1 MKPVRILIVD
11 DDPLAQA
18 VLVDLCRRQPQGA
31 DPVTVGSG
39 ADAIE
44 EIRLTPPD
52 LVLLDVELG
61 DMSGFD
67 VLRSLEST
75 NPPPVVL
82 VTGHEEHALRAFEAG
97 AVDYLMKPVLPS
109 RFEAALARLRSRE
122 LGRTTAATQMP
133 SRAQSSQSAPLRL
146 VGEKGRRL
154 HFLPTDA
161 IDYIAADG
169 NYVTLHVGAS
179 HYLRRDSIKHL
190 TPLLAPHGFERIRR
204 DTLINISRV
213 AFAEKQPQATI
224 VFTMLCGARLTSR
237 SGFRLQGID

>member
-1 MKPVRILIVD
+1 MRILIVD

-18 VLVDLCRRQPQGA
+18 VLVDLCRRHPEEA

-67 VLRSLEST
+67 VLRALEST
-75 NPPPVVL
+75 SPPPVVL
-82 VTGHEEHALRAFEAG
+82 VTGHEKHALRAFEVG
-97 AVDYLMKPVLPS
+97 AIDYLMKPVVPS

-122 LGRTTAATQMP
+122 PGRLTAGATTP
-133 SRAQSSQSAPLRL
+133 SRSQSTPLRL

-154 HFLPTDA
+154 HFLPVES
-161 IDYIAADG
+161 IDYIVADG
-169 NYVTLHVGAS
+169 NYVTLHVGDS
-179 HYLRRDSIKHL
+179 QYLRRDSIKHL
-190 TPLLAPHGFERIRR
+190 TTLLAPHAFERIRR
-204 DTLINISRV
+204 DTLINLSRV
-213 AFAEKQPQATI
+213 AFAERQPQATI
-224 VFTMLCGARLTSR
+224 VFTMLTGARLTSR
-237 SGFRLQGID
+237 SGFHLHDIE